1 MATSIFAAS
10 QSSARQH
17 GAIAGINITR
27 EWIVM
32 RVLLVIFMVTMP
44 LRMDA
49 LRFTLP
55 GDVRQHTLPPA
66 EPVQLQVQADGS
78 TLLDDVRAEQADLL
92 QELRPSTH
100 RHRRPCWHWMVRMT
114 PTTARSLRR
123 LRRRAMPASG
133 TLRSV
138 ASGGHAA
145 PAASMMRR

>member
-17 GAIAGINITR
+17 GAIAGINITPLVD
-27 EWIVM
+27 VM

-66 EPVQLQVQADGS
+66 EPVQLQVQANGS
-78 TLLDDVRAEQADLL
+78 TLLDDVRVEQVDLL
-92 QELRPSTH
+92 EELRAQYAQAPKAVLALDGADDADYRAFTAALAAA
-100 RHRRPCWHWMVRMT
+100 RNAGFAEITIRR
-114 PTTARSLRR
+114 
-123 LRRRAMPASG
+123 
-133 TLRSV
+133 
-138 ASGGHAA
+138 
-145 PAASMMRR
+145 

>member
-49 LRFTLP
+49 LRLSLP
-55 GDVRQHTLPPA
+55 NTPAARRTGPAAGAGRWQHLA
-66 EPVQLQVQADGS
+66 GRCA
-78 TLLDDVRAEQADLL
+78 
-92 QELRPSTH
+92 
-100 RHRRPCWHWMVRMT
+100 
-114 PTTARSLRR
+114 
-123 LRRRAMPASG
+123 RRAGGSAAG
-133 TLRSV
+133 V
-138 ASGGHAA
+138 AAQYAQAPKAVLALDGADDANYRAFTVALAA
-145 PAASMMRR
+145 ARNAGFGDIAIRR